1 MADASAP
8 AIQQW
13 VEANY
18 GGSFQTKETTVA
30 VGAGVTQLV
39 DHDFERV
46 GLIFVNTGAAAAT
59 LAPNK
64 QVNLTG
70 GVLLVAAG
78 GSLSL
83 NVRDDLVLP
92 GFEWSAI
99 SSAAG
104 TSIYVLQVVRFKG
117 IDK

>member
-1 MADASAP
+1 MADASAR

-70 GVLLVAAG
+70 GVFVVAAG
-78 GSLSL
+78 GSFGFKM
-83 NVRDDLVLP
+83 RGDLGRP
-92 GFEWSAI
+92 GVEWAAI
-99 SSAAG
+99 SSAA
-104 TSIYVLQVVRFKG
+104 R
-117 IDK
+117 